1 MRRRAETVALRLST
15 AFGLDPPPVVIERCA
30 TQANAH
36 DCGIYVVAFT
46 HAVASAI
53 AAGGTPRDAKV
64 ENVSANDA
72 KAWRKQLRIAVDEL
86 SRANGAP
93 ARDDGAA

>member
-1 MRRRAETVALRLST
+1 
-15 AFGLDPPPVVIERCA
+15 
-30 TQANAH
+30 
-36 DCGIYVVAFT
+36 
-46 HAVASAI
+46 VASAI